1 MASSDPDTL
10 LDTIA
15 RLAEEI
21 ARASPEC
28 ADKARQI
35 ATLAAEVNCA
45 RIDRSLIRDAI
56 EAETSDSDLSDTQVG
71 RTAEAVARAVRDPY

>member
-1 MASSDPDTL
+1 MASSDPNTL

-35 ATLAAEVNCA
+35 ATLAAEVNGS
-45 RIDRSLIRDAI
+45 RIDHSLIRDAI

-71 RTAEAVARAVRDPY
+71 RTAEAVARAVRDPS

>member
-1 MASSDPDTL
+1 MVSSDPDTL

-35 ATLAAEVNCA
+35 ASLAAEVNCS
-45 RIDRSLIRDAI
+45 RIDHSAIRDAI
-56 EAETSDSDLSDTQVG
+56 ESETSDSDLSDTQVG
-71 RTAEAVARAVRDPY
+71 RTAAAVTKAVREPF